1 MSEQESTPV
10 KKSLADLTKLF
21 EGIELVAKSQAQE
34 AVEPDPLALVGEEDL
49 EKERVA
55 AEIEHLH
62 EDVRQT
68 KLVNKARI
76 VVLTCLFI
84 LISLWI
90 VSVMTLTAVSG
101 WHVWGF
107 QLSDKV
113 LITYITSTTV
123 SVLGLFTVAANWLF
137 SAQGLLSQARQQYPR
152 SPKVDPKRKR
162 L

>member
-1 MSEQESTPV
+1 MSDQESTPAR
-10 KKSLADLTKLF
+10 KSPSDLVKLF
-21 EGIELVAKSQAQE
+21 EGIELVAKFEAQE
-34 AVEPDPLALVGEEDL
+34 DVEPDPLSLVGEEDL
-49 EKERVA
+49 EKERIA

-84 LISLWI
+84 LICSWI
-90 VSVMTLTAVSG
+90 LSVMTLTAVSG
-101 WHVWGF
+101 WHLWGF

-137 SAQGLLSQARQQYPR
+137 SAQSILSRAMQRYPQ
-152 SPKVDPKRKR
+152 SPKASR
-162 L
+162 LRQRP

>member
-21 EGIELVAKSQAQE
+21 EGIELVAKSQAQD
-34 AVEPDPLALVGEEDL
+34 AAEPDPLALVGEEDL
-49 EKERVA
+49 ETERVA

-68 KLVNKARI
+68 KLVNKARM
-76 VVLTCLFI
+76 VVLTCLFV

-90 VSVMTLTAVSG
+90 VSVMTLMAISG

-113 LITYITSTTV
+113 LITYISSTTV

-137 SAQGLLSQARQQYPR
+137 SAQTLLNRARQQYPR
-152 SPKVDPKRKR
+152 FPKVDP
-162 L
+162 

>member
-1 MSEQESTPV
+1 MSEQESTPL
-10 KKSLADLTKLF
+10 KKPLTELSKLF
-21 EGIELVAKSQAQE
+21 EGIDRVAKSQAQE
-34 AVEPDPLALVGEEDL
+34 AAEPDPLALVGEEDL

-90 VSVMTLTAVSG
+90 VSVMTLTAISG
-101 WHVWGF
+101 WHVCGF

-137 SAQGLLSQARQQYPR
+137 SAQTLLSRARQPYPQ
-152 SPKVDPKRKR
+152 SPKDVPSRQR
-162 L
+162 P